1 MRALNA
7 EYFADRTACMWPAC
21 RQTLTIY
28 PKIASETIS
37 EGLKFPGKA
46 CPQPPLV
53 CALFN
58 TQSLSNLT
66 TSNLVTTALLLWLY
80 YCWNFILAWEN
91 SWGEIHAANLWRHI
105 PPLPQNAWCVLPSCS
120 LCYCCLSLSFS
131 QRTSPLHNLA
141 KIDRRVSHRHR
152 NFLVSRPLSLLFLYS
167 PTLQPPHT
175 FTAVLS
181 LLLLPPHTLTAVT
194 ITTLSCCSLPSPL
207 ALQWPEPQPCLS
219 VDSGTPP
226 HRESQLYSRSD
237 KQTNVNCVAGNFWGS
252 RFSWIA
258 QAVLH
263 GAG

>member
-1 MRALNA
+1 
-7 EYFADRTACMWPAC
+7 MWPAC

-152 NFLVSRPLSLLFLYS
+152 NFLVSRPLSLLFLSLHCSHLIHSLLSY
-167 PTLQPPHT
+167 PYYCHLTHWL
-175 FTAVLS
+175 LS
-181 LLLLPPHTLTAVT
+181 LPPLLLAVPFLPPLLSSDLNPNHASVWTVGLHLTEKA
-194 ITTLSCCSLPSPL
+194 SCIL
-207 ALQWPEPQPCLS
+207 
-219 VDSGTPP
+219 G
-226 HRESQLYSRSD
+226 
-237 KQTNVNCVAGNFWGS
+237 QTNKLKWTV
-252 RFSWIA
+252 
-258 QAVLH
+258 
-263 GAG
+263 